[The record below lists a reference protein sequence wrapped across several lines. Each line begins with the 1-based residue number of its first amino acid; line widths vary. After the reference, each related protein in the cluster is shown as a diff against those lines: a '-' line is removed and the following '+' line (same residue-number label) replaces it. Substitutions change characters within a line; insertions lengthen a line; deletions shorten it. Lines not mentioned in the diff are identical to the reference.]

1 MSDDNNDIIDIEEN
15 EENEDFESQFNIEE
29 QSNDIEKF
37 GKKKEVV
44 QVKQKFDSAE
54 YMMKKQIQLC
64 IIKPR
69 INI

>member
-44 QVKQKFDSAE
+44 QTNSFFF
-54 YMMKKQIQLC
+54 LC
-64 IIKPR
+64 YYF
-69 INI
+69 NF

>member
-54 YMMKKQIQLC
+54 YMMKKQ
-64 IIKPR
+64 KEK
-69 INI
+69 